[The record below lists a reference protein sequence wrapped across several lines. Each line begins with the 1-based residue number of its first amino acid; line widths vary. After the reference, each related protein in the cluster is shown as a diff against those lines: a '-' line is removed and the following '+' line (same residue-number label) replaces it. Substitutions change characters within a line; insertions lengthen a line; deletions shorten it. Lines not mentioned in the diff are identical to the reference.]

1 MNIYL
6 ELLLLAAVVVY
17 IVDLSGWS
25 DTVLDVATRFVRRH
39 GRLERVTSLKPFT
52 CSLCSVWWC
61 CLLWTLLRGQLTL
74 PTVAAS
80 AALSAFSVTI
90 HKVLI
95 LLREWSLWLL
105 EKISPRWNA

>member
-61 CLLWTLLRGQLTL
+61 CLLWALLRGQLTL

-80 AALSAFSVTI
+80 AGLSAFSVTI
-90 HKVLI
+90 HKILI

>member
-1 MNIYL
+1 MNIYI

-17 IVDLSGWS
+17 VVDLSGWS
-25 DTVLDVATRFVRRH
+25 DTVLHLATRWVRRH
-39 GRLERVTSLKPFT
+39 GRLEPVRSLKPFT

-61 CLLWTLLRGQLTL
+61 CLAWALLRGQFAL
-74 PTVAAS
+74 PTVAA
-80 AALSAFSVTI
+80 AAGLSAFSVTI

-105 EKISPRWNA
+105 EKLSPKWNA